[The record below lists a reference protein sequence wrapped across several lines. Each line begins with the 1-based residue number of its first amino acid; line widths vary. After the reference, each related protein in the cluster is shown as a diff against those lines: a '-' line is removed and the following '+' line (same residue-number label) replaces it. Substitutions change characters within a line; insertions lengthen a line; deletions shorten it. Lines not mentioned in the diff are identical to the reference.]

1 MIMAAN
7 DEQFSGPPESY
18 PGAVPLGPTYLPGP
32 PTPYGRPPG
41 IYGQV
46 PFAQPG
52 EPPAMPDGP
61 REYPQL
67 LRGARN
73 RWWKPLL
80 SIPLFAALVGIV
92 INLLSLLLLPI
103 GALTGHR
110 DLLAYMSSTLDVK
123 HLGPVGFAFT
133 NLSLIVLIPAAM
145 FTVWAVH
152 RTKPRF
158 LISVAGRF
166 RWRWFA
172 RCLLVVVPL
181 WVIYLGVGT
190 LLDPPT
196 GGRPPHWLALLIIV
210 IISTPLQAAGEEFA
224 FRGFLT
230 QVVGSWFR
238 RPIVSALVPLPF
250 SVGLFALA
258 HGSLHLWILVDLG
271 SFALATYILTW
282 RTGGLEAG
290 ICLHAVNNMLIFLIT
305 LNLGGWQDS
314 FVQSSS
320 TGSASAA
327 LTSLAA
333 NAVVTALLLWQA
345 KRVDLNRLYRP
356 IAAAEIAAQQST
368 GRPIMLTP

>member
-1 MIMAAN
+1 
-7 DEQFSGPPESY
+7 
-18 PGAVPLGPTYLPGP
+18 
-32 PTPYGRPPG
+32 
-41 IYGQV
+41 
-46 PFAQPG
+46 
-52 EPPAMPDGP
+52 MPDGP
-61 REYPQL
+61 CEYPQL
-67 LRGARN
+67 LRGGRN

-80 SIPLFAALVGIV
+80 SISLFVALAFVV

-103 GALTGHR
+103 AALTGHR
-110 DLLAYMSSTLDVK
+110 DLLAYMNQALDVK
-123 HLGPVGFAFT
+123 NLGPVGFAFT

-145 FTVWAVH
+145 FAIWAVH

-158 LISVAGRF
+158 LISVEGRF
-166 RWRWFA
+166 RWRWLA
-172 RCLLVVVPL
+172 RCLIVIVPL

-196 GGRPPHWLALLIIV
+196 GGRPPHWVALLIIV

-238 RPIVSALVPLPF
+238 RPIVAMLVPLPF

-290 ICLHAVNNMLIFLIT
+290 IALHAVNNMLIFVIT

-314 FVQSSS
+314 FVQSDS
-320 TGSASAA
+320 TGSAPAA
-327 LTSLAA
+327 LISLGA
-333 NAVVTALLLWQA
+333 NAVITALLLWQA
-345 KRVDLNRLYRP
+345 RRVKLNRIYRP
-356 IAAAEIAAQQST
+356 AGPEAIAPRQPTSQ
-368 GRPIMLTP
+368 PVMLPS

>member
-1 MIMAAN
+1 MASN
-7 DEQFSGPPESY
+7 DEQFSGPPGFY
-18 PGAVPLGPTYLPGP
+18 PRSAPPGLPDGQAP
-32 PTPYGRPPG
+32 SPYGQARPVASG
-41 IYGQV
+41 K
-46 PFAQPG
+46 
-52 EPPAMPDGP
+52 PPAMPDGP

-80 SIPLFAALVGIV
+80 SVSMFIALAMVATIALLVLLVLF
-92 INLLSLLLLPI
+92 

-110 DLLAYMSSTLDVK
+110 DVTGFVNRTLDVNN
-123 HLGPVGFAFT
+123 LGPIGFAFT

-145 FTVWAVH
+145 FAIWAVH
-152 RTKPRF
+152 RTRPRF
-158 LISVAGRF
+158 LISVEGRF
-166 RWRWFA
+166 RWRWLA
-172 RCLLVVVPL
+172 RCLVVILPL

-196 GGRPPHWLALLIIV
+196 GGRPPHWLALLVIV

-238 RPIVSALVPLPF
+238 RPIVSMLVPLPF

-271 SFALATYILTW
+271 SFALATYILAW

-290 ICLHAVNNMLIFLIT
+290 IALHAVNNMLIFIIT
-305 LNLGGWQDS
+305 VNLGGWQDS
-314 FVQSSS
+314 FVQSDS
-320 TGSASAA
+320 TGSAPAA
-327 LTSLAA
+327 LISLGA

-345 KRVDLNRLYRP
+345 RRVGLDRIYRP
-356 IAAAEIAAQQST
+356 SGPQTIAPQQSS
-368 GRPIMLTP
+368 GQPVMLSS